1 MSTSETSMHSSTT
14 RPSSLLVNAIAVVIA
29 VIAVGAVGA
38 ASPARAA
45 DWAMLSGTEE
55 GRPDGIAPWG
65 FAQLLLESQ
74 PWSTPVTGLQ
84 APPLQKFNGSLVAAE
99 LPESFDLSVR
109 RARLGLRGSVPGTD
123 QRLVFIAAVE
133 AGENGLTRDR
143 GMVLVDASVT
153 ASVFPGLRLRV
164 GQFKLPTADEA
175 MENNPSAAS
184 FTRFSPFVSALL
196 IEQDVVEGAIVG
208 PALSLRD
215 VGIEAFDALP
225 LWQGEQGALDL
236 GFAAM
241 ASLGRPSHAFDS
253 IDDVNAQLVHV
264 VSSGPDLT
272 GRLQLSW
279 LLDPKQRHRGNRDE
293 VSVWL
298 WRQQGARLVPGLDDP
313 TTTSA
318 VARVRQGAGGQ
329 VRLAGVRVRAEVA
342 AAEGAVLA
350 QGAFV
355 GQPAVVLPDGVA
367 HGGSLDVSMARLGSL
382 ALDPFTIDVGA
393 DWLARNPD
401 DPAASRF
408 LQSVTVGTQL
418 TFNKTFR
425 LLLNAELRRLEVG
438 AEAPPDAALIA
449 SGLSPV
455 LSTQLNLVF

>member
-1 MSTSETSMHSSTT
+1 MHHTT
-14 RPSSLLVNAIAVVIA
+14 RPSSFLVAAFAAVA
-29 VIAVGAVGA
+29 AVGA

-55 GRPDGIAPWG
+55 GRPDAIVPWG

-99 LPESFDLSVR
+99 LADPFDLSVR

-133 AGENGLTRDR
+133 AGENGTTRDR
-143 GMVLVDASVT
+143 GIVLVDASVT

-175 MENNPSAAS
+175 MENNPTAAA

-196 IEQDVVEGAIVG
+196 IEQDLEDGAIVG
-208 PALSLRD
+208 PTASLRD

-225 LWQGEQGALDL
+225 LWQGDHGALDL

-241 ASLGRPSHAFDS
+241 ASLGRPSHSFGS

-264 VSSGPDLT
+264 ASSGPDLT

-279 LLDPKQRHRGNRDE
+279 LMDPRQRHRGDRDE

-298 WRQQGARLVPGLDDP
+298 WRQQGARLVPGIDDP
-313 TTTSA
+313 LTTSA
-318 VARVRQGAGGQ
+318 VGRVREGAGGQ
-329 VRLAGVRVRAEVA
+329 VRLAGVRVRAEVVV
-342 AAEGAVLA
+342 AEGAVLA
-350 QGAFV
+350 QGAFA
-355 GQPAVVLPDGVA
+355 GQPAVILPDGVA
-367 HGGSLDVSMARLGSL
+367 HGGSLDLSVARLGSL

-393 DWLARNPD
+393 DWLSRNPD
-401 DPAASRF
+401 DPVASRF
-408 LQSVTVGTQL
+408 LQSVTVGTQIK
-418 TFNKTFR
+418 FNKMFR
-425 LLLNAELRRLEVG
+425 LLLNAELRHLEVG
-438 AEAPPDAALIA
+438 AKAPPDAALIA
-449 SGLSPV
+449 AGLSPL
-455 LSTQLNLVF
+455 LSAQLNLVF